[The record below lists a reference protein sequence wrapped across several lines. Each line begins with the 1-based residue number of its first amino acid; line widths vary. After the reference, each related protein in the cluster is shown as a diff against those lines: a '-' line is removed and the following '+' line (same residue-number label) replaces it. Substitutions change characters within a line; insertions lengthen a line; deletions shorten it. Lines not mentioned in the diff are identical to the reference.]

1 MSENY
6 CVFWYPT
13 IFHQEKVPRDYD
25 DSKTF
30 IEISDKDNTEKN
42 FYLKVKQVPVIDKP
56 GCNHLSFL
64 LADRKDAEN
73 NSSAK
78 VIKCEFHYCSHTRNG
93 FVTYTYDR
101 EKLKKDYWDVFLKSE
116 DERTESISQLKI
128 RVRDRIIKK
137 YKTEIPSG
145 EDISPSDDLIKD
157 YVIDRILISFYHYAK
172 GFYHEHEVQS
182 QSDGK
187 LKAYYY
193 SKEYWDG
200 HRDYLTS
207 APTLSTKNNE
217 VINWYLDQFEQQFIS
232 YAERVSKD
240 HRDFS
245 KRINLR
251 RRSRN
256 ALDSKLQDADEE
268 IRKCLI
274 EYSNIQ
280 KESVKRTGDKP
291 PTILSLIDTAKG
303 EVDILSAAERR
314 KKLDEFTAS
323 TSPAEISEIH
333 DLHKKLRALSKLC
346 GDALT
351 EYTYCKA
358 LLGSKYNDDYK
369 YDRYFDSEQVQLLSQ
384 NPDCPNL
391 STLDERRKKAFNIR
405 NSIRYIEGVKQN
417 CSRWESELTENL
429 IDHVRV
435 ISINHEETLR
445 KVESLSKENKRM
457 LEALEKSNMY
467 SSFLGLLG
475 VGLGLSSFG
484 FALLTLEDKVC
495 KLVGLD
501 GNEFVVFGIG
511 FVGLGLII
519 DFYSCIRCFIK
530 KRKR

>member
-25 DSKTF
+25 ESKTF
-30 IEISDKDNTEKN
+30 IEISDKDNTGKN
-42 FYLKVKQVPVIDKP
+42 FYLKVEQVPVADKP
-56 GCNHLSFL
+56 GCNNILFI
-64 LADRKDAEN
+64 LADRKNAEN
-73 NSSAK
+73 NDDAK
-78 VIKCEFHYCSHTRNG
+78 TIKCEFNYCSHTRNG

-101 EKLKKDYWDVFLKSE
+101 EKLKLDYWNVFLNSEVDRSKS
-116 DERTESISQLKI
+116 INQLKVQ
-128 RVRDRIIKK
+128 VRDRIIKK

-145 EDISPSDDLIKD
+145 EKVSPSNDLIKD

-217 VINWYLDQFEQQFIS
+217 VINWYLDQFERQFIS
-232 YAERVSKD
+232 YAERISKD

-256 ALDSKLQDADEE
+256 ALESKLPDADEE

-280 KESVKRTGDKP
+280 KESDKKTGDKP
-291 PTILSLIDTAKG
+291 PTIRSLIDAATND
-303 EVDILSAAERR
+303 VDTLSAEERR
-314 KKLDEFTAS
+314 QKLKSFTDS
-323 TSPAEISEIH
+323 TSPVELREIH

-369 YDRYFDSEQVQLLSQ
+369 YDRYFNVEEVQLLSHMDYLNQ
-384 NPDCPNL
+384 SSDHPSL
-391 STLDERRKKAFNIR
+391 LKLDEKRKKAFNIR

-417 CSRWESELTENL
+417 CSRWEGELNENL
-429 IDHVRV
+429 IEHVHNISKDHK
-435 ISINHEETLR
+435 ETLDELER
-445 KVESLSKENKRM
+445 LSKANRDTLKES
-457 LEALEKSNMY
+457 EKSNLY
-467 SSFLGLLG
+467 SYLLG
-475 VGLGLSSFG
+475 RLSVGLGVSSIG
-484 FALLTLEDKVC
+484 FALLSIDEVC
-495 KLVGLD
+495 KWGECVGY
-501 GNEFVVFGIG
+501 GFIVIGI
-511 FVGLGLII
+511 LIGI
-519 DFYSCIRCFIK
+519 AGYVKYCIGK
-530 KRKR
+530 NKL